1 MIKKVV
7 IAAAGR
13 GSRMLDLSKNK
24 PKHLIEVCGR
34 PFLFYLLNNLL
45 DAGYE
50 ELILVVGYKNEK
62 IKEFLNTFEYKNKVT
77 LVNQFDVLG
86 KEEYGTAC
94 VLKCLKSVTSN
105 ESFLTVYGDN
115 LYSVKDLQSFSN
127 VNHDYSYVAGFHHDN
142 PEKYGVLKEENGFL
156 EKIIEKP
163 KQNVG
168 NLINIGLYS
177 FTPDIFAKV
186 EEIQKS
192 ERGEYEL
199 TDAINL
205 LAKEKKV
212 KIKRIQDNWL
222 DFGNPS
228 DIVSVSNF
236 LKNKNLETQEK

>member
-24 PKHLIEVCGR
+24 PKHLIEVCGH

-45 DAGYE
+45 EAGYE
-50 ELILVVGYKNEK
+50 ELILVVGYKDKK
-62 IKEFLNTFEYKNKVT
+62 IKEFIQTFKHKNKVT
-77 LVNQFDVLG
+77 LVNQFDILG
-86 KEEYGTAC
+86 EEEYGTAC
-94 VLKCLKSVTSN
+94 VLKCLKGVIN
-105 ESFLTVYGDN
+105 NDSFLTVYGDN
-115 LYSVKDLQSFSN
+115 LYSVGDLKSFSD
-127 VNHDYSYVAGFHHDN
+127 VNHDYSYVAGFYHNH
-142 PEKYGVLKEENGFL
+142 PERYGVLKEENGFL

-168 NLINIGLYS
+168 NLINVGLYS
-177 FTPDIFAKV
+177 FTPEIFEKV

-212 KIKRIQDNWL
+212 KIKRIQNNWL

-228 DIVSVSNF
+228 DIVLVSNF
-236 LKNKNLETQEK
+236 LKNKNLETQ

>member
-13 GSRMLDLSKNK
+13 GSRMLGLSKNK

-45 DAGYE
+45 KAGYE
-50 ELILVVGYKNEK
+50 DLILVVGYKNEK
-62 IKEFLNTFEYKNKVT
+62 IKEFLETFKDKDKVT
-77 LVNQFDVLG
+77 LINQFDVLG

-94 VLKCLKSVTSN
+94 VLKCLKGVISN

-115 LYSVKDLQSFSN
+115 LYSIEDLKSFSN
-127 VNHDYSYVAGFHHDN
+127 INHDYSYVAGFYHDH
-142 PEKYGVLKEENGFL
+142 PEKYGVLKEENSFL

-168 NLINIGLYS
+168 NLINVGLYS
-177 FTPDIFAKV
+177 FTPEIFRKV

-205 LAKEKKV
+205 LAKDKKV
-212 KIKRIQDNWL
+212 KIKKLQDNWL

-236 LKNKNLETQEK
+236 LKSKNLKTQE

>member
-13 GSRMLDLSKNK
+13 GSRMLNLSKNK
-24 PKHLIEVCGR
+24 PKHLIEVCGN

-45 DAGYE
+45 EAGYE

-62 IKEFLNTFEYKNKVT
+62 IKEFLKTFKHKDKVT
-77 LVNQFDVLG
+77 LINQFDVLG

-94 VLKCLKSVTSN
+94 VLRCLKGIISN

-115 LYSVKDLQSFSN
+115 LYSIEDLKSFN
-127 VNHDYSYVAGFHHDN
+127 NINHDYSYVAGFHHEH
-142 PEKYGVLKEENGFL
+142 PERYGVLKEENGFL
-156 EKIIEKP
+156 GKIIEKP
-163 KQNVG
+163 QHDVG
-168 NLINIGLYS
+168 NLINVGLYS
-177 FTPDIFAKV
+177 FTSEIFEKV
-186 EEIQKS
+186 GKIQKS

-205 LAKEKKV
+205 LAEEKKV
-212 KIKRIQDNWL
+212 KIKRIQNNWL

-228 DIVSVSNF
+228 DIVLVSDF
-236 LKNKNLETQEK
+236 LKNKNLKTQEK

>member
-13 GSRMLDLSKNK
+13 GSRMLDLSKDK
-24 PKHLIEVCGR
+24 PKHLIEVCGH

-45 DAGYE
+45 EAGYN

-62 IKEFLNTFEYKNKVT
+62 IKEFLKTFEHRDKVI

-86 KEEYGTAC
+86 EEEYGTAC
-94 VLKCLKSVTSN
+94 VLKCLKGVIN
-105 ESFLTVYGDN
+105 DDNFLTVYGDN
-115 LYSVKDLQSFSN
+115 LYSVEDLKSFGNINS
-127 VNHDYSYVAGFHHDN
+127 DYSYVAGFYHDC
-142 PEKYGVLKEENGFL
+142 PEKYGVLKEKDGFL

-163 KQNVG
+163 KQHVG
-168 NLINIGLYS
+168 NLINVGLYS
-177 FTPDIFAKV
+177 FTPEILERV

-199 TDAINL
+199 PDAINL
-205 LAKEKKV
+205 LADEKKV
-212 KIKRIQDNWL
+212 KVRKLKNRWL

-228 DIVSVSNF
+228 DIELISDF
-236 LKNKNLETQEK
+236 LKNKDLKTQEK

>member
-24 PKHLIEVCGR
+24 PNHLIKVCGH

-45 DAGYE
+45 EAGYK

-62 IKEFLNTFEYKNKVT
+62 IKEFIKTFKHKDKVT
-77 LVNQFDVLG
+77 IVNQFNILG
-86 KEEYGTAC
+86 EGEYGTAC
-94 VLKCLKSVTSN
+94 VLKCLKGIIN
-105 ESFLTVYGDN
+105 DDSFLTVYGDN
-115 LYSVKDLQSFSN
+115 LYSVEDLKGFSN
-127 VNHDYSYVAGFHHDN
+127 INNNYSYVAGLYHDY
-142 PEKYGVLKEENGFL
+142 PEKYGILKEKNGFL

-163 KQNVG
+163 EQNVG

-177 FTPDIFAKV
+177 FTPEIFEKV
-186 EEIQKS
+186 EEIEKS

-205 LAKEKKV
+205 LAEEKKV
-212 KIKRIQDNWL
+212 KIRKIQDNWL

-228 DIVSVSNF
+228 DIMLVSDF
-236 LKNKNLETQEK
+236 LKNKNLKTQEK

>member
-13 GSRMLDLSKNK
+13 GSRMLDLSNDK

-45 DAGYE
+45 EAGYE

-62 IKEFLNTFEYKNKVT
+62 IKEFLKTFEYKDKVT

-86 KEEYGTAC
+86 EEEYGTAC
-94 VLKCLKSVTSN
+94 VLKCLKGVIN
-105 ESFLTVYGDN
+105 NDNFLTVYGDN
-115 LYSVKDLQSFSN
+115 LYSVEDLKSFGNINS
-127 VNHDYSYVAGFHHDN
+127 DYSYVAGFYHDC
-142 PEKYGVLKEENGFL
+142 PEKYGVLKEKDGFL

-163 KQNVG
+163 KQHVG
-168 NLINIGLYS
+168 NLINVGLYG
-177 FTPDIFAKV
+177 FTPEILKKV

-199 TDAINL
+199 TDAVNL
-205 LAKEKKV
+205 LADEKKV
-212 KIKRIQDNWL
+212 KVRKLQDSWL

-228 DIVSVSNF
+228 DIALISNF
-236 LKNKNLETQEK
+236 LKNKDLKAQEK

>member
-13 GSRMLDLSKNK
+13 GSRMLNLSKNK
-24 PKHLIEVCGR
+24 PKHLIEVCGH

-50 ELILVVGYKNEK
+50 DLILVAGYKNEK
-62 IKEFLNTFEYKNKVT
+62 IKEFLKTFKHKDRVT
-77 LVNQFDVLG
+77 LVNQFNVLG
-86 KEEYGTAC
+86 EDEYGTAC
-94 VLKCLKSVTSN
+94 VLKCLKGVIGTDN
-105 ESFLTVYGDN
+105 FLTVYGDN
-115 LYSVKDLQSFSN
+115 LYSVEDLKSFSN
-127 VNHDYSYVAGFHHDN
+127 INHNYSYVAGFYHDY

-168 NLINIGLYS
+168 NLINVGLYS
-177 FTPDIFAKV
+177 FTPEILEKV

-199 TDAINL
+199 PDAINL

-212 KIKRIQDNWL
+212 KVRKIRNYWL

-228 DIVSVSNF
+228 DIVSMSNF